1 MLKDKDLLGFK
12 AVSASTQDKVIV
24 PQGYEAKA
32 LISWGVPLFSKAKP
46 YDENKIIDI
55 NAVKNAHLVFGD
67 NDDVSFFPLSKNR
80 AILAVNNEYINPEI
94 MFNHHRKNF
103 KQRRCFI

>member
-24 PQGYEAKA
+24 PQGYEAKV
-32 LISWGVPLFSKAKP
+32 LISWGDPLFSKAKP
-46 YDENKIIDI
+46 YDENKIIDM

-67 NDDVSFFPLSKNR
+67 NDDGMSFFPLSKT
-80 AILAVNNEYINPEI
+80 EE
-94 MFNHHRKNF
+94 F
-103 KQRRCFI
+103 